1 MSTEQIIR
9 QTAEILADKIKIK
22 GFFANMFKRTII
34 EGALLH
40 AHNFIKSKSNLVAD
54 NFVELCEAYNTA
66 DKNQLIDQAAELLA
80 AIVKQV
86 FYPEIIIRRPMPPAR

>member
-1 MSTEQIIR
+1 MNAENILK

-22 GFFANMFKRTII
+22 GWLANLFKRTII
-34 EGALLH
+34 EGALIQ
-40 AHNFIKSKSNLVAD
+40 AHQFIKTKSLLVAD

-66 DKNQLIDQAAELLA
+66 DKNNIIDQAAELLA

-86 FYPEIIIRRPMPPAR
+86 FYPEIIIRKPR